1 MKFILGIYVT
11 QTQLAYLAGAN
22 SGGEMEKS
30 GKRKKKGKYKIRS
43 TWGRFCEPVRLSK
56 PHKPFFSLKVLDTK
70 PPLGRCYIIMIPL
83 SFFLSPNPLP
93 LLTPAT
99 QARPNQPLPSVPP
112 YESLT
117 DAAPLFL
124 KNERA
129 FFTRKRYCLPRRN
142 LSDLRVFQ
150 FKPHRLNWWGE
161 KFCLLYGRNRTAI
174 KTNKYQGTPKKKRST
189 PQMDS
194 YIPRCKISFAS
205 LCQD

>member
-1 MKFILGIYVT
+1 M
-11 QTQLAYLAGAN
+11 
-22 SGGEMEKS
+22 GGG
-30 GKRKKKGKYKIRS
+30 GKREREKERQIQNKVDLREV
-43 TWGRFCEPVRLSK
+43 CEPARLSN
-56 PHKPFFSLKVLDTK
+56 PHKPFFSLKLLDTK

-99 QARPNQPLPSVPP
+99 QARPNQPLPSLPP

-142 LSDLRVFQ
+142 LSDFRVFQ

-161 KFCLLYGRNRTAI
+161 KFCLQYGRNRTSI

-189 PQMDS
+189 PQMGS

-205 LCQD
+205 LCQV

>member
-1 MKFILGIYVT
+1 MWQAQIGER
-11 QTQLAYLAGAN
+11 
-22 SGGEMEKS
+22 GGGGGGGSAK
-30 GKRKKKGKYKIRS
+30 GKKKGKYKIRS

-56 PHKPFFSLKVLDTK
+56 PHKPFFSLKLQDTK
-70 PPLGRCYIIMIPL
+70 PALGRCYIIMIPL

-99 QARPNQPLPSVPP
+99 QARPNQPLPSLLP

-117 DAAPLFL
+117 DAASLFL
-124 KNERA
+124 KNVRA

-150 FKPHRLNWWGE
+150 FKPHRLNHWGE
-161 KFCLLYGRNRTAI
+161 KFCLMYGRNRTAI

-189 PQMDS
+189 PQMGS

-205 LCQD
+205 LCQV